1 MSRRHF
7 DVFSYLLPK
16 RPAQLGA
23 QRNLIYLS
31 NSMNTQKKKKIGKL
45 ASQHASRK
53 QIVTVTQFRHF
64 LSLFFLKNYL
74 RNIIST

>member
-7 DVFSYLLPK
+7 DFFCDLLPK

-45 ASQHASRK
+45 AS
-53 QIVTVTQFRHF
+53 
-64 LSLFFLKNYL
+64 
-74 RNIIST
+74 